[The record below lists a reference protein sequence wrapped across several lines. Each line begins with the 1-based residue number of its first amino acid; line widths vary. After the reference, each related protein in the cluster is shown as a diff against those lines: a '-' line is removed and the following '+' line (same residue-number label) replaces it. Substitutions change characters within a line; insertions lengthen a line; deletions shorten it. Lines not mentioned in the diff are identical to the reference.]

1 MVRVSPAARI
11 ACKPSE
17 LVRIAKRVGR
27 CSDPDLRIPSPLLVP
42 GSDPQALSPGSPRAL
57 ERTHSVASMKF
68 LQRFGGV
75 LNDEVDGGGELAL
88 VEPTPTHP
96 LEVARER
103 RHEYRPEQHA
113 HAPLRGAARA
123 RRLRS
128 RSPRTPSWRPSP
140 QSRGDLRGNIRV
152 VCVQRSNLAGRPVFP
167 VPIRFWRHRLRAGA
181 AQSYPVRQ
189 GARSASLVAQSRG
202 FAVGARRKHRESR
215 HVEGV
220 VGRHEDSHL
229 CTSAP

>member
-1 MVRVSPAARI
+1 MMRSMAVASSP
-11 ACKPSE
+11 S
-17 LVRIAKRVGR
+17 
-27 CSDPDLRIPSPLLVP
+27 SSLRRRTLLRSRENA
-42 GSDPQALSPGSPRAL
+42 GANIALSSTL
-57 ERTHSVASMKF
+57 
-68 LQRFGGV
+68 
-75 LNDEVDGGGELAL
+75 
-88 VEPTPTHP
+88 TP
-96 LEVARER
+96 
-103 RHEYRPEQHA
+103 
-113 HAPLRGAARA
+113 PLRGAARA

-181 AQSYPVRQ
+181 AQPYPVRQ
-189 GARSASLVAQSRG
+189 GARSASLIAQSRG

-229 CTSAP
+229 CTSAPKDAKKCWFWRVMYKF